1 MSSSPLIHDQG
12 YRRYRGRRIAH
23 GRAWA
28 VIARYHIL
36 PTIRRRWFLGLLLFA
51 WAPFVVRAVLIYV
64 AANVTQATFLRTTA
78 QTFREF
84 LAQQAFFVFLITIAL
99 SGLIADDRRAH
110 ALQIYLSKPL
120 SRVEY
125 IAGKL
130 VVVLTFVLAVTLLPA
145 LMLLLIQI
153 IFAGSA
159 AFLRDNLFL
168 VPAIVLYTVV
178 EALLSAFSLLAL
190 SSLSS
195 SRRFVAIMYAGV
207 IFFSGAMY
215 QALRRMTGSRS
226 WAWISPTDTLGV
238 IGDAAFR
245 VRGTPAIPPVIALIV
260 IAIVIAVSIL
270 VLERRVRGVEV
281 VT

>member
-130 VVVLTFVLAVTLLPA
+130 VVVLTFVLGVTLLPA
-145 LMLLLIQI
+145 LMLLLIQV

-260 IAIVIAVSIL
+260 IAILIAVSIL

>member
-1 MSSSPLIHDQG
+1 MSSDPLIHDQG

-130 VVVLTFVLAVTLLPA
+130 VVVLTFVLGVTLLPA
-145 LMLLLIQI
+145 LMLLLIQV

-168 VPAIVLYTVV
+168 VPAIVLYSVV
-178 EALLSAFSLLAL
+178 EALLAAFSLLAL

-215 QALRRMTGSRS
+215 QALRTMTGSRS

-260 IAIVIAVSIL
+260 IAIVLAVSIL